1 MLGAP
6 QFSEEQIQEISKH
19 DAVLAEQI
27 RKARDAGVKM
37 GWRDLEDIPVTHT
50 PQYWPKEGGPPQA
63 LGSQAAKSK
72 EGLLAITE
80 GAKKDAQKLW
90 ETVKSSWSKIGTK
103 MGKK

>member
-1 MLGAP
+1 MVMLVTQMWELEWNSWP
-6 QFSEEQIQEISKH
+6 Q
-19 DAVLAEQI
+19 
-27 RKARDAGVKM
+27 
-37 GWRDLEDIPVTHT
+37 
-50 PQYWPKEGGPPQA
+50 
-63 LGSQAAKSK
+63 